1 MWYYVTVN
9 ERCIGMFNSIEE
21 VNRFLARNQYTVIK
35 LEQTRE
41 FETCIEVT
49 YF

>member
-1 MWYYVTVN
+1 MLYYVTFN
-9 ERCIGMFNSIEE
+9 ETCISRFNSIEE

-35 LEQTRE
+35 VEQTRE
-41 FETCIEVT
+41 FETIIEVA

>member
-1 MWYYVTVN
+1 MWYYVTFN
-9 ERCIGMFNSIEE
+9 EICIGMFNSIEE
-21 VNRFLARNQYTVIK
+21 VNHFLAQNGYTVIK

-41 FETCIEVT
+41 FETFIEVT